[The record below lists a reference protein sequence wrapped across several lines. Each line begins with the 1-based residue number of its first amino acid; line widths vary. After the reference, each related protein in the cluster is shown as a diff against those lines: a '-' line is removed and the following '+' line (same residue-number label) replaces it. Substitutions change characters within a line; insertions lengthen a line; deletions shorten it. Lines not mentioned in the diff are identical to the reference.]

1 MNKNVI
7 FKEKILQDL
16 AETGSN
22 IFESLGSK
30 IKMTEKQLK
39 YFTIAHKVN
48 NLGKIYLLLKIYKR
62 LLLFLADRLYR
73 TVAHLQRKFQS
84 FWIVILKVLCKKA
97 GPI

>member
-48 NLGKIYLLLKIYKR
+48 NLGKTYLLLKIYKR
-62 LLLFLADRLYR
+62 LLCFWQTSYIELWLTYR
-73 TVAHLQRKFQS
+73 ES
-84 FWIVILKVLCKKA
+84 FRVF
-97 GPI
+97 G